1 MTEPQFTQQQREQP
15 EPEEGSRQVPALV
28 LTIIAALF
36 IWAVYYLY
44 ADYSPMPAFLG
55 DKRVAED
62 FAVPA
67 VADGGQLYT
76 ANCVACHQA
85 GGNGLP
91 GVFPPL
97 SGSEWVDAPDPGVLI
112 QIILHGVQGPL
123 TVGGAEYNGLMPH
136 FHDKFSDQELAAIV
150 NHIRTSFGNSAPKTD
165 AAYVAQVREASK
177 DQTTPWKGDE
187 DLRPLLQP

>member
-15 EPEEGSRQVPALV
+15 EPAEGSRQVPALV

-44 ADYSPMPAFLG
+44 ADYNPMPSSLG
-55 DKRVAED
+55 DSRVAED
-62 FAVPA
+62 FAVPVTA
-67 VADGGQLYT
+67 NGGQLYA

-97 SGSEWVDAPDPGVLI
+97 SGSEWVDADDPGVLI
-112 QIILHGVQGPL
+112 KIILHGVEGPL
-123 TVGGAEYNGLMPH
+123 TVGGTEYHGSMPY
-136 FHDKFSDQELAAIV
+136 FHDKFSDPEMAAIV